1 VWRSHLQRKTADRF
15 VDIRDSRIS
24 SARLDIAMGVRYNAR
39 MARRKTKWNFSVEAN
54 MKVFELSNAVV
65 EDGFAERA
73 EVVLKKT
80 SYTTVL

>member
-1 VWRSHLQRKTADRF
+1 
-15 VDIRDSRIS
+15 
-24 SARLDIAMGVRYNAR
+24 MGVRYNAR

-73 EVVLKKT
+73 EVVLKKDKLRHRAIMLI
-80 SYTTVL
+80 SPS

>member
-1 VWRSHLQRKTADRF
+1 VHQKQWIVCGKL
-15 VDIRDSRIS
+15 
-24 SARLDIAMGVRYNAR
+24 SARSAR
-39 MARRKTKWNFSVEAN
+39 MTRRKTKWNFSTEAN

-80 SYTTVL
+80 SYTTAP